1 MPQHTDQH
9 EPTFPPA
16 FASELRAAYC
26 DVPAVPEAVDR
37 AVLAAARQRG
47 RHIAALR
54 ARRRVIARIAAISA
68 VGAAAAV
75 ITLMTLQPWSGHP
88 GTAKSPAAAL
98 AAADPRDVN
107 GDGVV
112 DILDAFAVARAVEV
126 GSAEE
131 RKVRAAAK
139 AWDFNHDGVIDRRDA
154 DAVAVS
160 VVRLTP
166 GRG

>member
-1 MPQHTDQH
+1 MAQHTDQH
-9 EPTFPPA
+9 EPAFPTA
-16 FASELRAAYC
+16 FESELRGGYR
-26 DVPAVPEAVDR
+26 DVPAVPEAIDR
-37 AVLAAARQRG
+37 AVFAAARARAGQ
-47 RHIAALR
+47 IAASR
-54 ARRRVIARIAAISA
+54 ARRRMITRIAAVSSI
-68 VGAAAAV
+68 GAAS
-75 ITLMTLQPWSGHP
+75 M
-88 GTAKSPAAAL
+88 

-131 RKVRAAAK
+131 RKVRAAAQ
-139 AWDFNHDGVIDRRDA
+139 AWDFNQDGVIDRRDA